1 MSEINIVPLIDV
13 MLVLLIVSMVTVPLL
28 NQGIEVNLPQDSS
41 GALEEYDEDPLVVTV
56 RADKRIYVNV
66 GVSAD
71 FDDDSFI
78 SFEEMEE
85 RTSKVLSARP
95 NVPVFVRG
103 DQDLDY
109 GYVMQVNPCTQRSR
123 SRRCRLG
130 NRTRG
135 DLAPMQWI
143 KTYGVPLSL
152 ALVLHAAALLFQFAL
167 ADGLKIKPDER
178 ILEPRVV
185 RATLIVLDMQE
196 SSTEMVAPPTLSPM
210 IPLPETVSTPTAEEE
225 KNILDELDV
234 TEESQKRLE
243 TLEELRDSTLE
254 DDISDT
260 IQSLAELALDE
271 ESATYVKSD

>member
-1 MSEINIVPLIDV
+1 
-13 MLVLLIVSMVTVPLL
+13 
-28 NQGIEVNLPQDSS
+28 
-41 GALEEYDEDPLVVTV
+41 
-56 RADKRIYVNV
+56 
-66 GVSAD
+66 
-71 FDDDSFI
+71 
-78 SFEEMEE
+78 
-85 RTSKVLSARP
+85 
-95 NVPVFVRG
+95 
-103 DQDLDY
+103 
-109 GYVMQVNPCTQRSR
+109 
-123 SRRCRLG
+123 
-130 NRTRG
+130 
-135 DLAPMQWI
+135 MQWV

-167 ADGLKIKPDER
+167 ADGLKIKADER

-196 SSTEMVAPPTLSPM
+196 SSTEMVAPPTQSPM

-271 ESATYVKSD
+271 ESATYVNLINTAISDKWDRPPSARRGMEVTLQVELFPNGELNTVNIVESSGNDAFDRSAEKAVKDVKRFTVPENTELFEKNFRVFKLRFKPEDLLR